1 MRNENLSRSPP
12 MNNFLAEKLKKKM
25 SEWSISLECLGL
37 VAAAAAAAAAR

>member
-1 MRNENLSRSPP
+1 MRNEILSRSPP
-12 MNNFLAEKLKKKM
+12 MNKFFAEKLKKM